1 MKYAQVDTPIGKLT
15 VVAADTGIR
24 RILWDGETPP
34 EGAFEGGSDVL
45 DAAVTQIR
53 EYFAGARTTFDLPL
67 DLGGPPF
74 QQKVWL
80 ELGSIPFGTTIS
92 YGEQAR
98 RIGRPQAGR
107 IGVHR
112 HDFLTHRV
120 GVVREQDRV
129 ADRLAHFGFAVDA
142 GQNRE
147 ARLDVVGYRKNRA
160 IELVEAAGDLARQL
174 DM

>member
-24 RILWDGETPP
+24 RILWDGEAPP
-34 EGAFEGGSDVL
+34 EGAVEGASRIL

-67 DLGGPPF
+67 DLGGTPF

-98 RIGRPQAGR
+98 RVGRPKAARAVGAANGR
-107 IGVHR
+107 NPVPVV
-112 HDFLTHRV
+112 LPCHRV
-120 GVVREQDRV
+120 IGSGG
-129 ADRLAHFGFAVDA
+129 ALTGFGGGLDTK
-142 GQNRE
+142 RTLLRHE
-147 ARLDVVGYRKNRA
+147 AEVLG
-160 IELVEAAGDLARQL
+160 ARG
-174 DM
+174 

>member
-1 MKYAQVDTPIGKLT
+1 MKYAQVDTPIGKLR

-24 RILWDGETPP
+24 RILWEGEAPP
-34 EGAFEGGSDVL
+34 EGAVEGASRIL

-67 DLGGPPF
+67 DLGGTPF

-98 RIGRPQAGR
+98 RVGRPKAARAVGAANGR
-107 IGVHR
+107 NPVPVV
-112 HDFLTHRV
+112 LPCHRV
-120 GVVREQDRV
+120 IGSGGALTGFGGGLDTKRALLRHEAEV
-129 ADRLAHFGFAVDA
+129 LA
-142 GQNRE
+142 
-147 ARLDVVGYRKNRA
+147 ARG
-160 IELVEAAGDLARQL
+160 
-174 DM
+174 